1 MKVPYFMLAI
11 LGIALL
17 VSSCQQE
24 SPEQL
29 TIIKGTFKNA
39 TTTEAYLLGNLRVS
53 RPSELDENGSFTDT
67 LDIDADAYLTTSAGG
82 IDFPLFIKK
91 GSTTAF
97 TVDLKTDNPSL

>member
-1 MKVPYFMLAI
+1 MLAI

-17 VSSCQQE
+17 VSSCQEE

-67 LDIDADAYLTTSAGG
+67 LDIDTDGYFLTTIGSN
-82 IDFPLFIKK
+82 DFPLFIKK
-91 GSTTAF
+91 RKHHFIYSRSWGR
-97 TVDLKTDNPSL
+97 